1 MIFKNVFYI
10 ILYYPFTLVVLFFNI
25 SKSLQQDLFGIRLG
39 SASHGEV
46 KVGLKQ
52 LILNSKRRSNYNYS
66 LYVTNIN

>member
-25 SKSLQQDLFGIRLG
+25 SKSLQQDLFGIRFG
-39 SASHGEV
+39 SVSHGEV